1 MISHELSMIQLN
13 APRSAELAS
22 HVEAFLSLGGA
33 IQELPGF
40 QRTKDIPPC
49 TYPPGFSAQKTLNTK
64 EARLS
69 RVRAMAK
76 TMTAQEICNAEGLS
90 RGELRGLQKRYGFT
104 CKDVDRTGKA
114 PPNKMKPEEEAII
127 LIKIHEAAAEG
138 LSQRACCAKH
148 GFSGTV
154 LRRLERDYGFT
165 YPRH

>member
-22 HVEAFLSLGGA
+22 HIEAFLSVGGT

-40 QRTKDIPPC
+40 QRTKDRPPC
-49 TYPPGFSAQKTLNTK
+49 TYPPDFSTQKNMNAK
-64 EARLS
+64 EGRIS
-69 RVRAMAK
+69 RVRSMAK
-76 TMTAQEICNAEGLS
+76 TMTAQEICDAEGLS

-104 CKDVDRTGKA
+104 CKSVDRTGKA

-127 LIKIHEAAAEG
+127 LTKIHEAAAEG

-148 GFSGTV
+148 GFSDTV